1 MLIKLTAGALEGQQ
15 WDNPPKQEGFH
26 TSSLLTF
33 SPCLYWLTVF
43 SLLMHFTRVSVTTDS
58 MRLYLDS
65 TEVTQVDQLLQDG
78 TSKFAVSLEHGGDS
92 WRQTVTL
99 EELDRAAEGP

>member
-1 MLIKLTAGALEGQQ
+1 
-15 WDNPPKQEGFH
+15 
-26 TSSLLTF
+26 
-33 SPCLYWLTVF
+33 
-43 SLLMHFTRVSVTTDS
+43 

-78 TSKFAVSLEHGGDS
+78 TSKFTVSQEHGGDS